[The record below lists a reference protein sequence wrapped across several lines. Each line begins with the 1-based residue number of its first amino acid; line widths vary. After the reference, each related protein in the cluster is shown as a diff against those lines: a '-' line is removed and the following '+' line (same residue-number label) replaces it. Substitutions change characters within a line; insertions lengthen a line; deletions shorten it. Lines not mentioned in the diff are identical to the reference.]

1 MKNYCKAYVAKYRQK
16 LKTVVQRDRLTGE
29 LRIGCKER
37 GPRRDEDEEQ
47 SFTAR

>member
-37 GPRRDEDEEQ
+37 GTRRDEDEEQ